1 MAMSQEQ
8 MRAMNRSAGYDSN
21 ITDTMNAFKAI
32 SNAKSNT
39 AAPQPVAPNIGPP
52 QTTIRPQLRPQPQT
66 RYISFRDRFDGGGPG
81 RSGARFSSR
90 DTGAYDTNND
100 GYVSEAEY
108 AAAEANNPNFSNTQ
122 GGIAAL
128 SNMSGARPRGSY
140 GSERALGQSGTNIGT
155 SGIAD
160 YVAGGGMFGP
170 LFGSGPTKMQQ
181 AMPNMEQGQQFTYQN
196 LINSGMTH
204 QQAMQFLGMPMPSSN
219 RSYSPRPMLRPTPT
233 YGPPTTPQTVVGY
246 NMGGLMALRDY
257 NMGMQMGMGQSV

>member
-1 MAMSQEQ
+1 MATYRDGKRVDGGPSDRHYEILASHGNTSAIPQS
-8 MRAMNRSAGYDSN
+8 RRSE
-21 ITDTMNAFKAI
+21 FV
-32 SNAKSNT
+32 
-39 AAPQPVAPNIGPP
+39 AAPAPRQNRGGIFNSG
-52 QTTIRPQLRPQPQT
+52 
-66 RYISFRDRFDGGGPG
+66 YISLTDFGDGGGPG

-108 AAAEANNPNFSNTQ
+108 KAAESRPDFSRTQ
-122 GGIAAL
+122 GGIAAI
-128 SNMSGARPRGSY
+128 SNYIGARPRGSY
-140 GSERALGQSGTNIGT
+140 GRERALGQRGTNIGT
-155 SGIAD
+155 SGIAN

-170 LFGSGPTKMQQ
+170 LFGGGPTRMQQ

-196 LINSGMTH
+196 LRDSGMTH
-204 QQAMQFLGMPMPSSN
+204 QQAMQFLGMPAAPPP
-219 RSYSPRPMLRPTPT
+219 RDYSPVPMLRPTPT